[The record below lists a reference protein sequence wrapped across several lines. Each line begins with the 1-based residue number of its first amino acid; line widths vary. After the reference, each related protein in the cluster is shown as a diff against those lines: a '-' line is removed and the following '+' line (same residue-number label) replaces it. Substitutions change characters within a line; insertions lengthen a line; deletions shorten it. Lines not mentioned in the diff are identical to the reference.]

1 MLRSESLKL
10 CHASPKSAAALL
22 QARNL
27 AKFDHVVKERQLQDP
42 EELLKQQ
49 ADPAYTLKS
58 MSEDTARAMAKL
70 GGADAQKVGR
80 AVAALQQNKRGEQ
93 KVSMQ
98 RCTCVRASRA

>member
-1 MLRSESLKL
+1 MQCCNLRALRVVPCQSI
-10 CHASPKSAAALL
+10 SAAALL

-70 GGADAQKVGR
+70 GGADAQKVGW
-80 AVAALQQNKRGEQ
+80 AVA
-93 KVSMQ
+93 
-98 RCTCVRASRA
+98 TY